1 MQFSPTKNELTD
13 TASMTKPELLQYFVS
28 RTAEVEE
35 VWGLS
40 DNSGWVLREDD
51 GVVSL
56 PVWPY
61 KKYSLACAMGNWA
74 NQIPDAVS
82 LEHFI
87 FKILKRLMNE
97 EIMVEIMPNEHRSG
111 QLIDPS
117 ELFVLFE
124 SVIESGEY
132 YLEG

>member
-1 MQFSPTKNELTD
+1 MQFSPTDNELTE
-13 TASMTKPELLQYFVS
+13 TASMTKSELLQYFVS

-40 DNSGWVLREDD
+40 DKSGWVLREDD

-61 KKYSLACAMGNWA
+61 QKYSLACATENWV
-74 NQIPDAVS
+74 NQVPDAVS

-87 FKILKRLMNE
+87 FKILKKLMNE
-97 EIMVEIMPNEHRSG
+97 GIMVEIMPNEHGSG
-111 QLIDPS
+111 QLIDPNV
-117 ELFVLFE
+117 LFVLFE